1 MKKQKEAKN
10 SLYFFLFFFHF
21 LSETGSLLSVM
32 LVRNS

>member
-10 SLYFFLFFFHF
+10 SLYFFLFFFIF
-21 LSETGSLLSVM
+21 FPRRLGLLSVM